1 MKYLV
6 VNDEHELYRQMY
18 ADMFNT
24 TEYDVEQINRMKEPK
39 YFKFLY
45 KIQFN
50 PKLNAHFLVPFKSI
64 WDSYYDLAHY
74 KFKSDEEYTILLLN
88 GSVKVHYNKKF
99 FLKLKKKN
107 TNIKLVLIMHDSVNN
122 ARSVQT
128 IHMFGVFDTIFS
140 FDAKDC
146 EKYGFERI
154 YQTFSRPDFVKKD
167 LKMYSRAFFI
177 GRGDDRTELLKT
189 IFKKITSE
197 VDGCK
202 FFITDVDESKVENI
216 KDVCFNK
223 RMSYSNELNMAYNS
237 DCIFEIVRGGQTGVS
252 LRACEAVVFNK
263 KFITNNTSIREMPFY
278 DPRYMRIIRDSDD
291 VDIDF
296 IKDNL
301 DVDYGE
307 KDYFSP
313 LLILKR
319 LEEIY
324 GR

>member
-18 ADMFNT
+18 ADIFNAS
-24 TEYDVEQINRMKEPK
+24 EYDVEQINRMKEPK
-39 YFKFLY
+39 YFKLLY

-50 PKLNAHFLVPFKSI
+50 AKLNAHFLVPFKSI
-64 WDSYYDLAHY
+64 WDAYYDLAHY
-74 KFKSDEEYTILLLN
+74 KFKPEEEYTILLLN
-88 GSVKVHYNKKF
+88 GSVKVHYNREF
-99 FLKLKKKN
+99 FLKLKKRN
-107 TNIKLVLIMHDSVNN
+107 SNVKLVLIMHDSVCN

-128 IHMFGVFDTIFS
+128 LHMFDVFDKVFS
-140 FDAKDC
+140 FDAGDC
-146 EKYGFERI
+146 KKYNFERI
-154 YQTFSRPDFVKKD
+154 YQTFSKPSFVKEDSK
-167 LKMYSRAFFI
+167 LHSTAFFI
-177 GRGDDRTELLKT
+177 GRGDDRIELLKT
-189 IFKKITSE
+189 IFKRITSE

-202 FFITDVDESKVENI
+202 FFITDVDASKIENI

-252 LRACEAVVFNK
+252 LRACEAVTFNK
-263 KFITNNTSIREMPFY
+263 KFITNNASIREMPFY
-278 DPRYMRIIRDSDD
+278 DPRYMRIIDESND
-291 VDIDF
+291 VDIEF
-296 IKDNL
+296 IKENI
-301 DVDYGE
+301 DVNYGNE
-307 KDYFSP
+307 DYFSP